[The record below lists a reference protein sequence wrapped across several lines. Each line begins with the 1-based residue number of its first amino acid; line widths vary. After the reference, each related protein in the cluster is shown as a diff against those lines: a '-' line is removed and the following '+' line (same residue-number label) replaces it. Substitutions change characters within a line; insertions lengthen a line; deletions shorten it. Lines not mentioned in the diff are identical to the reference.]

1 MSTARAIEAVT
12 LTLRKLI
19 EDAVL
24 ADLPG
29 TSVTTRPPDRARE
42 NINGDQVNLFLYQTA
57 LNAAFRN
64 IDMPLQSKPG
74 ETAQPPLPLNLYYLV
89 TAYSQADNDAV
100 SHRLLGRAMGVLHD
114 HPLLNSA
121 EIEAALAES
130 ELQHQLE
137 RVRIT
142 QQPMSVEE
150 MSKLWMIFQT
160 NYRISAAYQVAVVL
174 IESTRGARAP
184 LPVLSRSG
192 TDDKGVI
199 SQPDLI
205 PPFPAIEGVQ
215 FPAGRTSALLGDV
228 LTITGNHLDGD
239 SQVAE
244 FSNRRLDEPIAVDAQ
259 AGGTDTEFK
268 VKVEKNAATDPAS
281 WPAGF
286 YTITATIKRAGE
298 PDRTTNELAITIAPL
313 ITGQLPLDVTR
324 AADHTATIP
333 ITCAPE
339 VRPGQRVSLIVGGTE
354 VLATPFA
361 AQTANVSFTMRNAP
375 VGDFFLRL
383 RVDGV
388 DSILIK
394 KQNGKP
400 MFDATQKVTI
410 HD

>member
-64 IDMPLQSKPG
+64 MDMPLQTKPG
-74 ETAQPPLPLNLYYLV
+74 ETGQPPLPLNLYYLV

-114 HPLLNSA
+114 HPLLNAA

-142 QQPMSVEE
+142 HQPMAVEE

-160 NYRISAAYQVAVVL
+160 NYRISAAYEVAVVL
-174 IESTRGARAP
+174 IESTRGATAP

-192 TDDKGVI
+192 ADDKGVI

-205 PPFPAIEGVQ
+205 PPFPAIEGVL

-228 LTITGNHLDGD
+228 LTISGNHLEGD
-239 SQVAE
+239 SQVVE
-244 FSNRRLDEPIAVDAQ
+244 FSNRRLDQPIAVDAQ
-259 AGGTDTEFK
+259 AGATDTEFK
-268 VKVEKNAATDPAS
+268 VKVEKNAATDPAT

-286 YTITATIKRAGE
+286 YTMTAIIKRAGE
-298 PDRTTNELAITIAPL
+298 PDRTTNELAITLAPA

-324 AADHTATIP
+324 VADHSATIP

-339 VRPGQRVSLIVGGTE
+339 VRPGQRVSLIVGGAE

-375 VGDFFLRL
+375 LGDFFLRL

-394 KQNGKP
+394 KQAGKP
-400 MFDATQKVTI
+400 AFDATQKVTI